1 MAVHGDF
8 DDVQSLF
15 EEESSRRGLR
25 GVIGVAAF
33 DSVHDALLPVQR
45 EVLRSLTGDDFN
57 SLMASGSFI
66 SIAYAYPEH
75 AIDAIAVGRGNGYD
89 KDAWNAYAREYER
102 LNEALD
108 TTAARLAQEM
118 GGTPVPATT
127 SGITAKMKH
136 VEDYYGMA
144 VSHRVVAE
152 QAGIGWRG
160 KNELVVNPEYSCAIR
175 LASVITDAQ
184 LERTAPIAEGCGG
197 CSACLEA
204 CTFLRFKGRLDN
216 YREQCRRY
224 ILALD
229 LESEV
234 CGKCVKACYR
244 DSIHSERFS
253 L

>member
-1 MAVHGDF
+1 MDSPGDL
-8 DDVQSLF
+8 DEIRDLF
-15 EEESSRRGLR
+15 EGESSRRGLK
-25 GVIGVAAF
+25 GVLGVAAF
-33 DSVHDALLPVQR
+33 DSVYAALLPIQQDM
-45 EVLRSLTGDDFN
+45 LRSLTGDDFN
-57 SLMASGSFI
+57 SLMVSGSFI

-108 TTAARLAQEM
+108 ETAARLAREIC
-118 GGTPVPATT
+118 GTPVPATT
-127 SGITAKMKH
+127 SGIAAKVQH
-136 VEDYYGMA
+136 VEDYYGVA
-144 VSHRVVAE
+144 LSHRVVAE

-175 LASVITDAQ
+175 LASVITDAK
-184 LERTAPIAEGCGG
+184 LESTAPIAEGCGG

-244 DSIHSERFS
+244 DSIHSDCFS